1 MDDKKRPIL
10 NPFAGI
16 GSYCCFGCD
25 PHNPIGLKL
34 KFVLRD
40 DEVTTT
46 WEPRPDLEGYPGVI
60 HGGIQATLADEI
72 AAWYVYAVYETAG
85 VTKSLEIQY
94 KRPALRADGPFTI
107 RARGER
113 DGDRHA
119 RIHVTL
125 ENASGEVCAETEC
138 VYVIFSEAVARKRF
152 SFPGKEAF
160 FDPN

>member
-1 MDDKKRPIL
+1 MEHQRKIIR
-10 NPFAGI
+10 NPFAGVE
-16 GSYCCFGCD
+16 SYQCFGCD

-34 KFVLRD
+34 QFVLKN
-40 DEVTTT
+40 DEVTAT

-72 AAWYVYAVYETAG
+72 GAWYVYAVYATAG
-85 VTKSLEIQY
+85 VTQSLEIQY
-94 KRPALRADGPFTI
+94 KRPALVSDGPFTI

-113 DGDRHA
+113 DGDRQA

-125 ENASGEVCAETEC
+125 ESASDEVCAEAEC
-138 VYVIFSEAVARKRF
+138 VYVLFSEAVARKRF
-152 SFPGKEAF
+152 LFPGKDAF